1 MERLLLYSY
10 TIYSLTVYRVTVYNL
25 FHFPKGCGALNLTKF
40 LPLTETTYY
49 ILLSLTS
56 PLHGYGIMQN
66 VEELSQGRVKIAAGT
81 LYGALDNL
89 LKNQLITLLDHSGD
103 SRRKVYQ
110 ITDYGMEVLQLEYER
125 MVNLIHVSDR
135 YLGRRLS

>member
-1 MERLLLYSY
+1 M
-10 TIYSLTVYRVTVYNL
+10 
-25 FHFPKGCGALNLTKF
+25 NLTKF

-66 VEELSQGRVKIAAGT
+66 VEELSHGRVRIAAGT

-89 LKNQLITLLDHSGD
+89 LKNQLIALLDTGMD

-125 MVNLIHVSDR
+125 MVELIQVSDIV
-135 YLGRRLS
+135 LGRSLS

>member
-1 MERLLLYSY
+1 M
-10 TIYSLTVYRVTVYNL
+10 
-25 FHFPKGCGALNLTKF
+25 NLTKF

-49 ILLSLTS
+49 ILLSLTT

-66 VEELSQGRVKIAAGT
+66 VEELSHGRVRIAAGT

-89 LKNQLITLLDHSGD
+89 LKNQLIALLDNGMD

-110 ITDYGMEVLQLEYER
+110 ITDYGMEVLHLEYER
-125 MVNLIHVSDR
+125 MVKLIQVSDMV
-135 YLGRRLS
+135 LGRSLS

>member
-1 MERLLLYSY
+1 
-10 TIYSLTVYRVTVYNL
+10 
-25 FHFPKGCGALNLTKF
+25 
-40 LPLTETTYY
+40 
-49 ILLSLTS
+49 
-56 PLHGYGIMQN
+56 MQN